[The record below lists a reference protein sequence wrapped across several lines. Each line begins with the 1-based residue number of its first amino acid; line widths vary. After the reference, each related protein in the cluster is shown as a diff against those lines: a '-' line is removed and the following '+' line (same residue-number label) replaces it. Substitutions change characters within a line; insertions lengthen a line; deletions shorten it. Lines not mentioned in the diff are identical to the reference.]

1 MLTLLC
7 PYRWMENIINMNG
20 TDVVINEDGGT
31 NNFRVETDGDSNC
44 FVVDSA
50 SDDVGI
56 GTATPN
62 GHNSPNG
69 AKFVL
74 HTSGQTL
81 MQLNSS
87 WDCFCRFRIY

>member
-1 MLTLLC
+1 
-7 PYRWMENIINMNG
+7 MEDIINIRNG

-31 NNFRVETDGDSNC
+31 NNFRVETDETSV
-44 FVVDSA
+44 FVVDSR

-69 AKFVL
+69 QNLFFTHLVKL
-74 HTSGQTL
+74 
-81 MQLNSS
+81 
-87 WDCFCRFRIY
+87 